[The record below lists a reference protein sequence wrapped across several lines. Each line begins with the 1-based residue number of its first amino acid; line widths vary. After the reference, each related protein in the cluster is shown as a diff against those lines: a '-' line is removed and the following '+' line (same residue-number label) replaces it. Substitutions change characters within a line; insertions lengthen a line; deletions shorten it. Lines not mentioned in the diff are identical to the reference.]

1 MLQTIS
7 CIPLPQAFCVPLFV
21 VQLTNICVTKLYKR
35 KYLKPAFE
43 LHRAAFKES
52 EAYIISGA
60 FIWKCLCFGTK
71 CLPPRA
77 AKPHQATSVINN
89 GSQNTV
95 LHWYTELKNKTKQKK
110 LEKFSKVYKYP
121 QLYHQCDANRKK
133 VWTNSCVWIIHLTET
148 ISFSSHPD
156 QEENQDYIRPVIQ
169 REEEYAKGSS
179 FMKIIKSLVL
189 PNKTAGLRSCLQ
201 EVSRS
206 HANCQSFKNNNLL
219 LQFIFVS
226 VFFRR
231 TKHLISCHLQTTKH
245 EWKKH
250 TCFLLRIN
258 RYSLRNKTFYST

>member
-1 MLQTIS
+1 MKLTLSQEHLFGSVCALAPSVCHQEQLNPIKPPVWLTMAHKT
-7 CIPLPQAFCVPLFV
+7 LFCTDT
-21 VQLTNICVTKLYKR
+21 QSSK
-35 KYLKPAFE
+35 
-43 LHRAAFKES
+43 
-52 EAYIISGA
+52 
-60 FIWKCLCFGTK
+60 
-71 CLPPRA
+71 
-77 AKPHQATSVINN
+77 Q
-89 GSQNTV
+89 
-95 LHWYTELKNKTKQKK
+95 NKTK

-148 ISFSSHPD
+148 ISFSSQPD

-189 PNKTAGLRSCLQ
+189 PNKTAGLRSSLQ
-201 EVSRS
+201 EASRS